1 MLRNYNEQ
9 DFIARVSL
17 ICNALYLVITGGY
30 LLTLDGTT
38 YSTPT
43 YELMS
48 GVLSLG
54 AFGVMFIVAGLLIA
68 HAAIQEGTRRSRSL
82 LIGGLL
88 GGLLLGL
95 YTMASAEGSLN
106 DMLPLRYAVVTGFNV
121 IIAIVGGIGLW
132 INKRGT

>member
-9 DFIARVSL
+9 DIIARVSL

-30 LLTLDGTT
+30 LLTLEGSA

-54 AFGVMFIVAGLLIA
+54 AFGVMFIVAGLLIV

-132 INKRGT
+132 INKRAM